1 MAQTI
6 TSKGTAL
13 VQLPALHKA
22 KPVLAKV
29 HDYVR
34 LGFTPNVLDFGAG
47 RPESQTLS
55 GNWLESL
62 GAYYEAYDPF
72 WADEAHNKR
81 VMARRYD
88 VVLCSNVLNVI
99 NDDDA
104 LKKAVRDCVYALL
117 PCGSAFFRVYE
128 GDGTGIPVETSK
140 GFQRNT
146 KTAVYESLIR
156 AALADT
162 VFRNTARVSR
172 SGRVIRVDYIPGYL
186 GEGAAK

>member
-22 KPVLAKV
+22 KSVLAKV
-29 HDYVR
+29 HYYVR

-55 GNWLESL
+55 ANWLESL
-62 GAYYEAYDPF
+62 GACYEAFDPYWGNEF
-72 WADEAHNKR
+72 HNKR

-88 VVLCSNVLNVI
+88 IVICSNVLNVI
-99 NDDDA
+99 DDDDA

-117 PCGSAFFRVYE
+117 PAGTAFFRVYE
-128 GDGTGIPVETSK
+128 GNGTGIPKETSK
-140 GFQRNT
+140 GFQRNA

-162 VFRNTARVSR
+162 VFRNSARVSR
-172 SGRVIRVDYIPGYL
+172 SGRVIRVDYIPEYMKG
-186 GEGAAK
+186 GKTE